1 MKSELSQSKKAIVI
15 LGSTGSIGESTLDVV
30 RSNPGRFEVLGLSC
44 NSNIELLANQI
55 KEFSPQTVAVGKGRS
70 EALRSLLGRSSE
82 QPEIIEGD
90 LAAIQLAENPRTSIL
105 VAAMVGSVGIR
116 PVMAAIELGK
126 TVALANKEPIVL
138 AGCLITQAAKKYNA
152 PLLPV
157 DSEHNAIFQ
166 SLQGSRREDL
176 KKITLTAS
184 GGPFRQ
190 TPLGDFPKIQLK
202 DALNHPNWEM
212 GSKITIDSATM
223 MNKCLEIIEAKWL
236 FDLAPEQIEV
246 LVHPQSVIHSMVT
259 YNDASTICQMGVPDM
274 KTPIAYCLGYPERIR
289 SGVEC
294 MDLAKI
300 RSLTFEKPDPKKFP
314 TLGFAYDVLRIGGG
328 APAALNGA
336 NERLVQLFLKEKI
349 SFLTIITLLQRLI
362 DQLKSLHLDGGETT
376 FSFPTELKKIED
388 SIQADQWGRDFIDLQ
403 IN

>member
-1 MKSELSQSKKAIVI
+1 MKSELSQSKTDIVI
-15 LGSTGSIGESTLDVV
+15 LGSTGSIGKSTLDVV

-44 NSNIELLANQI
+44 NDNIELLESQI
-55 KEFSPQTVAVGKGRS
+55 KEFSPKHVAVGEGRS
-70 EALRSLLGRSSE
+70 HALRSLLGKGFE
-82 QPEIIEGD
+82 QLEILEGD
-90 LAAIQLAENPRTSIL
+90 LAAIKLAEIPSSSIL
-105 VAAMVGSVGIR
+105 VAAMVGAVGIL

-138 AGCLITQAAKKYNA
+138 AGCLITQAAKKYKA
-152 PLLPV
+152 RLLPI
-157 DSEHNAIFQ
+157 DSEHNAIYQ
-166 SLQGSRREDL
+166 SLQGSRNEDV
-176 KKITLTAS
+176 KKVTLTAS

-190 TPLGDFPKIQLK
+190 TPLKDFPKIQLK
-202 DALNHPNWEM
+202 DALKHPNWEM

-236 FDLAPEQIEV
+236 FGLAPEQIEV

-259 YNDASTICQMGVPDM
+259 FNDASTICQMGVPDM

-289 SGVEC
+289 SGVDW

-300 RSLTFEKPDPKKFP
+300 GSLTFEKPDPKKFP

-336 NERLVQLFLKEKI
+336 NERLVELFLEEKI
-349 SFLTIITLLQRLI
+349 SFLKIITLLQRLI
-362 DQLKSLHLDGGETT
+362 DQLKSLHLEGSETA
-376 FSFPTELKKIED
+376 FSFPTELKKIDD
-388 SIQADQWGRDFIDLQ
+388 SIQADQWGRSFIDLQ
-403 IN
+403 IK